1 MYKSKLIQ
9 FMQIDDGTGKKY
21 QIDNEEYETL
31 VKKITEQIFGGKQI
45 NLNKDILLGLMYD
58 SGLRSSKR
66 IEMLDYHFVRQ
77 HSLGDTVSFSDMSYD
92 ECMRTTFEFKEL
104 MRKCKDLVQLED
116 TFTYKDLVIAY
127 LGYDSLKHGIFL
139 AEDIK
144 TMKVDDLIEM
154 IRHCLKIEGK
164 DLTVDTIRRVVALAG
179 RKYNVQ
185 NLLLV
190 GEVVGSNK
198 IYLGKLIRLFS
209 IEEISAPISAISNT
223 LQLIERC
230 LGRSVTFDRVES
242 SKIVDF
248 MTDAIAR
255 SEEIVEIN

>member
-31 VKKITEQIFGGKQI
+31 VKNITEQIFGGKQI
-45 NLNKDILLGLMYD
+45 NLNKDILLGLIYD
-58 SGLRSSKR
+58 SGLRSSRR
-66 IEMLDYHFVRQ
+66 IEMLDYHFIRQ
-77 HSLGDTVSFSDMSYD
+77 HSISDTVSLSKGSHD

-116 TFTYKDLVIAY
+116 TFTYKDLVISY
-127 LGYDSLKHGIFL
+127 LGQDSLKHGIFL

-164 DLTVDTIRRVVALAG
+164 DLTVDTIRRVAALAG

-190 GEVVGSNK
+190 GEVVGPNK
-198 IYLGKLIRLFS
+198 IYLGELIRLFS

-230 LGRSVTFDRVES
+230 IGRTVTFEQVEA

-255 SEEIVEIN
+255 SKEIIEIN

>member
-9 FMQIDDGTGKKY
+9 FIQIDDGTGRKY

-31 VKKITEQIFGGKQI
+31 VKNITEQIFGGKQI
-45 NLNKDILLGLMYD
+45 NLNKDILLGLIYD

-66 IEMLDYHFVRQ
+66 IEMLDYHFIRQ
-77 HSLGDTVSFSDMSYD
+77 HSISDTVSLSKGSHD

-116 TFTYKDLVIAY
+116 TFTYKDLVISY
-127 LGYDSLKHGIFL
+127 LGQDSLKHGIFL

-154 IRHCLKIEGK
+154 IRHCLKIKGK
-164 DLTVDTIRRVVALAG
+164 NLTVDTIRRVVALAS

-185 NLLLV
+185 CLALIGEIV
-190 GEVVGSNK
+190 GPNG
-198 IYLGKLIRLFS
+198 IYLDEHIRLFS
-209 IEEISAPISAISNT
+209 VDGVSAPISAIPNA

-230 LGRSVTFDRVES
+230 LDRSVTFDKVES
-242 SKIVDF
+242 SKIINV
-248 MTDAIAR
+248 MTDAFAR
-255 SEEIVEIN
+255 SEEIIEIN

>member
-1 MYKSKLIQ
+1 MK
-9 FMQIDDGTGKKY
+9 
-21 QIDNEEYETL
+21 N
-31 VKKITEQIFGGKQI
+31 ITEQIFGGKQI

-116 TFTYKDLVIAY
+116 TFTYKDLVISY
-127 LGYDSLKHGIFL
+127 LGQDSLKHGIFL
-139 AEDIK
+139 TEDIK

-190 GEVVGSNK
+190 GEVVGTNK

-209 IEEISAPISAISNT
+209 IEEISAPISAISNA

-230 LGRSVTFDRVES
+230 LGRTVTFD
-242 SKIVDF
+242 KIDDSNYLSF
-248 MTDAIAR
+248 LTDAIVR
-255 SEEIVEIN
+255 FEQIIEIN